1 MWKYRETNEL
11 YHGEDEL
18 YHYGVVGMRWRYR
31 KAQMNGNKY
40 VYQSHGQK
48 KWAKKVAE
56 LKGKGNSKKLV
67 KAQNKLAMYKERDK
81 ARIKYANK
89 TSLGKNVGKGIVK
102 NLLLGGGI
110 NSGSY
115 SRLRSSGMGRV
126 GSTLLSGMPI
136 TSKLIE
142 NHSAKQRAMAKGQI
156 KTYKKTKKK

>member
-18 YHYGVVGMRWRYR
+18 YHYGVLGMRWRYR
-31 KAQMNGNKY
+31 KAQMNGDKY

-48 KWAKKVAE
+48 KWAKKVAQ

-67 KAQNKLAMYKERDK
+67 KAQNKLAMYKERDN
-81 ARIKYANK
+81 ARIKYTNK
-89 TSLGKNVGKGIVK
+89 SDFSGNVGKAIVK
-102 NLLLGGGI
+102 NSLLGGFG
-110 NSGSY
+110 SGAY

-136 TSKLIE
+136 TSKIIE